1 MQEKYAKTDESITQA
16 FKDLDA
22 LIAKV
27 FLSFELYFYIT
38 TNNEQVMLV

>member
-27 FLSFELYFYIT
+27 IFFFQYDFFCFKSFILFYY
-38 TNNEQVMLV
+38 

>member
-27 FLSFELYFYIT
+27 IFLFQL
-38 TNNEQVMLV
+38 